1 MPVEEQVKENQA
13 EEKVGSEQAWLQQQN
28 KLTSLAISIDSSKEA
43 DGESASKVEN
53 VSIMPLEVAFCETM
67 MEQSLALGALSH
79 LSAVLYPLFIYQED
93 IHCQSTQMMSISWP
107 ASQFFGDQISCTA
120 KYKRLHFLM
129 LIL

>member
-79 LSAVLYPLFIYQED
+79 LSAVLYPLLIYQED
-93 IHCQSTQMMSISWP
+93 IHSVHSNDEHFMACL
-107 ASQFFGDQISCTA
+107 TA
-120 KYKRLHFLM
+120 CRRSNLM
-129 LIL
+129 YSKV